1 MDNFSNMQLFVRVVQ
16 EGSFSATA
24 RTLGITPSSVSR
36 QISQL
41 EGELGAR
48 LFQRTTRKQSLTEAG
63 EIYFQHAER
72 IIADLDTAR
81 LAVHRLTDT
90 PSGNLHI
97 TVEADFALAYIAP
110 ILPDFLER
118 YPEIQVRL
126 SMHSGMMDLVDGGI
140 DMAIRIGHLSDSS
153 LIARKVAVSQSVV
166 CASPAYIQKYGS
178 PSHPRELEAHNCLS
192 YRVKAGKKYWGFKV
206 QEGSL
211 DVPVSGRIDVNSIVF
226 LRNVALEGQGII
238 MVPSWIIR
246 DELRQKQLVP
256 LLENYPLEPASMPI
270 QVVFT
275 HNRHLAPKV
284 RAFVEFLVERLETF

>member
-1 MDNFSNMQLFVRVVQ
+1 
-16 EGSFSATA
+16 
-24 RTLGITPSSVSR
+24 
-36 QISQL
+36 
-41 EGELGAR
+41 
-48 LFQRTTRKQSLTEAG
+48 
-63 EIYFQHAER
+63 
-72 IIADLDTAR
+72 
-81 LAVHRLTDT
+81 
-90 PSGNLHI
+90 
-97 TVEADFALAYIAP
+97 
-110 ILPDFLER
+110 
-118 YPEIQVRL
+118 
-126 SMHSGMMDLVDGGI
+126 MDLVDGGI

-206 QEGSL
+206 PEGSL